1 MTHFDIEATHTVTD
15 MRSREV
21 HVCHSPARLDTC
33 PHVHCHSLTVSGLLL
48 LRSPEPSHVT
58 PEPQS
63 ESVTTR
69 AGAGLRSPAPRE
81 WRREEPRGLCGPGL
95 LHYTPASPAPQS
107 TLLRIML
114 LKSARSQT
122 GRQASQWTGPG
133 AANVLWPR
141 WPGNLVSTDL
151 GLSGKTCI
159 ILATVAP

>member
-21 HVCHSPARLDTC
+21 HVRHSPARLDTC

-122 GRQASQWTGPG
+122 GQSVDRARGCKCS
-133 AANVLWPR
+133 
-141 WPGNLVSTDL
+141 
-151 GLSGKTCI
+151 
-159 ILATVAP
+159 LAPVAR